1 MQTGHPVIEATSI
14 LDYEDT
20 DTGSSCRQSPV
31 IAARQTPVA
40 DHPKMTHVFHKKV
53 PDNSM
58 PGVVT
63 LTQHELPLRQV
74 SSVDRP
80 SSPVPT
86 TAVALQTLHKAH
98 TDNSMNKEDAPLVL

>member
-1 MQTGHPVIEATSI
+1 
-14 LDYEDT
+14 
-20 DTGSSCRQSPV
+20 
-31 IAARQTPVA
+31 
-40 DHPKMTHVFHKKV
+40 MTHVFHKKV

-63 LTQHELPLRQV
+63 LTQHELPLSQV

-86 TAVALQTLHKAH
+86 TAVAVQIMHKIHADD
-98 TDNSMNKEDAPLVL
+98 TVNKEDAPLVL